1 MRNIFKKIVV
11 FLFVSVL
18 IFLIVCGNSLVKK
31 ILQLEIK
38 IQIKIVVAVQQ
49 IQVKLFVLYII
60 IVKGFIE
67 VFLLRVRVNFVIFDA
82 VQNFKFI
89 LLEVK
94 LDSVFIRVQAVY
106 IIWNIINKVDWL
118 KVENVFV
125 LRVVYDLWDSYFLGK
140 DVII

>member
-38 IQIKIVVAVQQ
+38 IQIKIVVVVQQ

-67 VFLLRVRVNFVIFDA
+67 VFLLRVRVNFVIFDV

-94 LDSVFIRVQAVY
+94 LDSVFIRVQVVY